1 MLYSMKPL
9 ILINC
14 KTYEEV
20 SGDKG
25 ILFAK
30 KVARVKS
37 AKYEVAIAPPQL
49 LLREVCSA
57 VTLPVFAQYVDYVEY
72 GAHTGAIV
80 AGEVKKAGAKGVI
93 LNHSEHKLTKERLA
107 KTVELCRK
115 QKLEIVICAST
126 VAEVKKVALLK
137 PEYIAYEP
145 AELIGGEVSVTTAR
159 PGVISEVVDRVR
171 KISLRTRVLCGAGV
185 HSRDDLYM
193 AIRLGASGVLL
204 AHAIVKAKDPTAVLK
219 RMLR

>member
-1 MLYSMKPL
+1 
-9 ILINC
+9 
-14 KTYEEV
+14 
-20 SGDKG
+20 
-25 ILFAK
+25 
-30 KVARVKS
+30 
-37 AKYEVAIAPPQL
+37 
-49 LLREVCSA
+49 
-57 VTLPVFAQYVDYVEY
+57 
-72 GAHTGAIV
+72 
-80 AGEVKKAGAKGVI
+80 
-93 LNHSEHKLTKERLA
+93 
-107 KTVELCRK
+107 
-115 QKLEIVICAST
+115 LEIVICAST